1 MLECTHD
8 VHASCTAAGCAVLL
22 AACRLEYYY
31 GTAEQGMVTVAIGQ
45 IGGRCVSIRHGVS
58 GDPVIDVLIC
68 SQQQKIPLI
77 TAFPAP
83 SSMDLVSLAHA
94 IASYVDRIYK

>member
-1 MLECTHD
+1 
-8 VHASCTAAGCAVLL
+8 
-22 AACRLEYYY
+22 
-31 GTAEQGMVTVAIGQ
+31 MV
-45 IGGRCVSIRHGVS
+45 CP